1 MITRI
6 KTDNILDR
14 EVYENDLADGAV
26 TFDKIKGLS
35 GGASGEVLKTDGV
48 GNLFWQA
55 ATGTAANLNA
65 LTDVDVTTNPPLI
78 NDSLAWNGAF
88 WVPQSNAGNV
98 FSLNNL
104 TDVTLIAP
112 KVQNE
117 FLRYDG
123 VKWINDKVSVVYV
136 DGIAD
141 VAITGLL
148 GDLSNVNV
156 VGAVTDQRLGFD
168 GTNWRAVDAAEISSI
183 DAFSDVDTTGK
194 IDGDALVYDGGTLT
208 WGAVTISGLGA
219 SSRTTIVQNVAA
231 MLAQGLKLGD
241 QTYIRDGATVG
252 EWELYLLHTLP
263 GTVIGEWTKIATM
276 DSAATDARTIAGDI
290 DITTISPVLLGNV
303 STGSRVTL
311 VSIDVS
317 VAFDSTI
324 GDPAVL
330 TVGTD
335 GSPTTNTELASDSEV
350 DLSEVGTYTIVT
362 DVEYLNAAD
371 TDIKAYFTAG
381 DSSVGNARVLVTYV

>member
-26 TFDKIKGLS
+26 TFNKIKGVA
-35 GGASGEVLKTDGV
+35 GGASGEVLKTDGA
-48 GNLFWQA
+48 GNLFWQL
-55 ATGTAANLNA
+55 ATGSSQNLDS
-65 LTDVDVTTNPPLI
+65 LTDVDVTTVPPLI
-78 NDSLAWNGAF
+78 NDSLAWDGAF

-104 TDVTLIAP
+104 TDVTLITP

-123 VKWINDKVSVVYV
+123 VKWVNEKVSAAYV
-136 DGIAD
+136 TGLAT
-141 VAITGLL
+141 VGITGLL
-148 GDLSNVNV
+148 NSLTDVNV
-156 VGAVTDQRLGFD
+156 TGATLDQRLGFD
-168 GTNWRAVDAAEISSI
+168 GSQWRAVDAATLSTL
-183 DAFSDVDTTGK
+183 DAFTDVDTTGK
-194 IDGDALVYDGGTLT
+194 VDGDALVYDGGTLT

-231 MLAQGLKLGD
+231 MLAQGLKVGD
-241 QTYIRDGATVG
+241 QTYIHDGATVG

-263 GTVIGEWTKIATM
+263 GSVIGEWTKIATM
-276 DSAATDARTIAGDI
+276 DSAASDARTIAGDI
-290 DITTISPVLLGNV
+290 DVTTISPVLLGNV

-317 VAFDSTI
+317 VPFDGS
-324 GDPAVL
+324 PVL

-335 GSPTTNTELASDSEV
+335 GSPTTNTELVSDSEL
-350 DLSEVGTYTIVT
+350 DLSVIGTYTIVT
-362 DVEYLNAAD
+362 DVEYLNAID
-371 TDIKAYFTAG
+371 TDIKAYFAVGGAT
-381 DSSVGNARVLVTYV
+381 VGNARVLVTYV

>member
-1 MITRI
+1 VITRI

-26 TFDKIKGLS
+26 TFNKIKGVA
-35 GGASGEVLKTDGV
+35 GGASGEVLKTDGA
-48 GNLFWQA
+48 GNLFWQL
-55 ATGTAANLNA
+55 ATGSSQNLDS
-65 LTDVDVTTNPPLI
+65 LTDVDVTTVPPLI
-78 NDSLAWNGAF
+78 NDSLAWDGAF

-104 TDVTLIAP
+104 TDVTLITP

-123 VKWINDKVSVVYV
+123 VKWVNEKVSAAYV
-136 DGIAD
+136 TGLAT
-141 VAITGLL
+141 VGITGLL
-148 GDLSNVNV
+148 NSLTDVNV
-156 VGAVTDQRLGFD
+156 TGATLDQRLGFD
-168 GTNWRAVDAAEISSI
+168 GSQWRAVDAATLSTL
-183 DAFSDVDTTGK
+183 DAFTDVDTTGK
-194 IDGDALVYDGGTLT
+194 VDGDALVYDGGTLT

-231 MLAQGLKLGD
+231 MLAQGLKVGD
-241 QTYIRDGATVG
+241 QTYIHDGATVG

-263 GTVIGEWTKIATM
+263 GSVIGEWTKIATM
-276 DSAATDARTIAGDI
+276 DSAASDARTIAGDI
-290 DITTISPVLLGNV
+290 DVTTISPVLLGNV

-317 VAFDSTI
+317 VPFDGS
-324 GDPAVL
+324 PVL

-335 GSPTTNTELASDSEV
+335 GSPTTNTELVSDSEL
-350 DLSEVGTYTIVT
+350 DLSVIGTYTIVT
-362 DVEYLNAAD
+362 DVEYLNAID
-371 TDIKAYFTAG
+371 TDIKAYFAVGGAT
-381 DSSVGNARVLVTYV
+381 VGNARVLVTYV